1 MRTNARMITP
11 AWARLPNWVVDDRR
25 LGEAALVLLA
35 YRATFVGAYA
45 LCVVVLLAQRLVLSG
60 FGRDV
65 IERAIRE
72 LVAAGYLDRQAL
84 PQGQGTYGKVREKLL
99 LPPCAWERC
108 WAASLPTCAPGEPPP
123 ATALN
128 QTGAQHDRER
138 HRGGFLAAAWA
149 CRLPS

>member
-35 YRATFVGAYA
+35 FRATFVGAFA
-45 LCVVVLLAQRLVLSG
+45 LCVAVLLVQRLVRSG

-72 LVAAGYLDRQAL
+72 LVAAGYLDRQQAL
-84 PQGQGTYGKVREKLL
+84 LQGQGTYGKVREKLL
-99 LPPCAWERC
+99 LPPCARSDTWVVFRR
-108 WAASLPTCAPGEPPP
+108 WF
-123 ATALN
+123 
-128 QTGAQHDRER
+128 D
-138 HRGGFLAAAWA
+138 
-149 CRLPS
+149 